1 MKLDEV
7 DLVLLKASSLTLA
20 SNKPI
25 NMRALQSGFTLI
37 ELIMV
42 IMIMGILAAVV
53 GPRFFDRKVFDER
66 LFFEETVSAVRYAQK
81 LALASGC
88 LTQASVGAGGY
99 HLRRAGNCTSGAFSA
114 DVQGPDGQIPFANT
128 EVPTGVSVS
137 ATNFPVVF
145 DSLGRPSSAASATIG
160 AFTFSVTAETG
171 LVQ

>member
-1 MKLDEV
+1 
-7 DLVLLKASSLTLA
+7 
-20 SNKPI
+20 
-25 NMRALQSGFTLI
+25 MRALQGGFTLI

-42 IMIMGILAAVV
+42 IMTMGILAAVV

-88 LTQASVGAGGY
+88 LTEVSLGAGGY
-99 HLRRAGNCTSGAFSA
+99 HLRRAANCTSGAFSA
-114 DVQGPDGQIPFANT
+114 EVQGPDGQAPFASA

-145 DSLGRPSSAASATIG
+145 DSLGRPSSAASASIG

>member
-1 MKLDEV
+1 MCHI
-7 DLVLLKASSLTLA
+7 SLA
-20 SNKPI
+20 GVQNQ
-25 NMRALQSGFTLI
+25 RGFTLV
-37 ELIMV
+37 ELIMTLV
-42 IMIMGILAAVV
+42 IIGVLAAVV

-81 LALASGC
+81 LALAGGC
-88 LTQASVGAGGY
+88 LTEVSLGSGGY
-99 HLRRAGNCTSGAFSA
+99 HLRRAANCTSGAFSA
-114 DVQGPDGQIPFANT
+114 EVQGPDGQTPFANT

-145 DSLGRPSSAASATIG
+145 DSLGRPSGAASATIG

>member
-1 MKLDEV
+1 
-7 DLVLLKASSLTLA
+7 
-20 SNKPI
+20 
-25 NMRALQSGFTLI
+25 MRGFTLV
-37 ELIMV
+37 ELVLV

-88 LTQASVGAGGY
+88 LTEISLGTVGY
-99 HLRRAGNCTSGAFSA
+99 HLRRAANCTSGAFSA
-114 DVQGPDGQIPFANT
+114 EVQGPDSQTPFANT
-128 EVPTGVSVS
+128 EVPTGVS

>member
-1 MKLDEV
+1 MH
-7 DLVLLKASSLTLA
+7 
-20 SNKPI
+20 
-25 NMRALQSGFTLI
+25 MRAPQLGFTVV

-42 IMIMGILAAVV
+42 IVIMGILAAVV
-53 GPRFFDRKVFDER
+53 GPRFFDRRVFDER

-88 LTQASVGAGGY
+88 LTQVSLDTDGYRLRQASG
-99 HLRRAGNCTSGAFSA
+99 CTSGVYGAE
-114 DVQGPDGQIPFANT
+114 VQGPDGQIPFAN
-128 EVPTGVSVS
+128 VDLPAGVSIN

-160 AFTFSVTAETG
+160 AFTLNVAAESG

>member
-1 MKLDEV
+1 
-7 DLVLLKASSLTLA
+7 
-20 SNKPI
+20 
-25 NMRALQSGFTLI
+25 MRGFTLV
-37 ELIMV
+37 ELVLV

-88 LTQASVGAGGY
+88 LTQVSLGTGGY
-99 HLRRAGNCTSGAFSA
+99 RLLHAANCTSGAFSA
-114 DVQGPDGQIPFANT
+114 EVQGPDSQTPFANT
-128 EVPTGVSVS
+128 EVPTGVS

>member
-1 MKLDEV
+1 MKY
-7 DLVLLKASSLTLA
+7 
-20 SNKPI
+20 
-25 NMRALQSGFTLI
+25 QCGFTI
-37 ELIMV
+37 VELVMTIV
-42 IMIMGILAAVV
+42 IMGILAAVV

-88 LTQASVGAGGY
+88 LTQVNLDAGGY
-99 HLRRAGNCTSGAFSA
+99 RLRRAANCVSGAYSA
-114 DVQGPDGQIPFANT
+114 EVQGPDGQIPFANA
-128 EVPTGVSVS
+128 EVPAGVPVS

>member
-1 MKLDEV
+1 M
-7 DLVLLKASSLTLA
+7 THQ
-20 SNKPI
+20 
-25 NMRALQSGFTLI
+25 RGFTLV
-37 ELIMV
+37 ELIMTLV
-42 IMIMGILAAVV
+42 IIGILAAVV

-88 LTQASVGAGGY
+88 LTQVSLGAGGY
-99 HLRRAGNCTSGAFSA
+99 RLRRAANCTSGGFSA
-114 DVQGPDGQIPFANT
+114 EVQGPDGQTPFANT

-137 ATNFPVVF
+137 TTNFPVVF
-145 DSLGRPSSAASATIG
+145 DSLGRPSGAASATIG

>member
-1 MKLDEV
+1 M
-7 DLVLLKASSLTLA
+7 
-20 SNKPI
+20 NKQ
-25 NMRALQSGFTLI
+25 RGFTLV
-37 ELIMV
+37 ELVMV

-88 LTQASVGAGGY
+88 RIQVSLDAGGY
-99 HLRRAGNCTSGAFSA
+99 HLRRAASCTSGAYSA
-114 DVQGPDGQIPFANT
+114 DVQGPDGQLPFANT
-128 EVPTGVSVS
+128 EVPAGVSVL
-137 ATNFPVVF
+137 ATNFPVTF

>member
-1 MKLDEV
+1 MPSVATGQRKRMKQ
-7 DLVLLKASSLTLA
+7 
-20 SNKPI
+20 
-25 NMRALQSGFTLI
+25 RGFTLV
-37 ELIMV
+37 ELIMTLV
-42 IMIMGILAAVV
+42 IIGILAAVV

-88 LTQASVGAGGY
+88 LTQVNLDAGGY
-99 HLRRAGNCTSGAFSA
+99 RLRRAANCASGAYSD

-128 EVPTGVSVS
+128 EVPAGVSVS